1 MEDSAKHDTIRALYR
16 GVVEPHAW
24 QRGLHALCLL
34 SDSTQASLLF
44 VDTRL
49 GTVHVRASA
58 NQTNDGAVLL
68 PSSRRHHGLPRAN
81 TLPIGGWHIERRK
94 LAVVAAGMRDLH
106 DEPSPTASGLPPTI
120 SYLVDRQPSCD
131 IYLTLQR
138 MPGDAAYSEH
148 DAHALDWVIPHL
160 REAISLSDRTFVTAT
175 HERVSTDLV
184 NRLPFGVIVFAES
197 GKVLLANDAGA
208 PWVQRL
214 LPATAHVGSL
224 ATNAADL
231 AAASTSS
238 ALGGRQLSRPFTDVL
253 RALSNPDAHLPI
265 QAVQAVGADG
275 RSTQIVAV
283 GLTPTNSLSSTW
295 PGRPILASIHESHDG
310 PRAAPAV
317 LRDLYGLTPAE
328 NRLAMLLTQ
337 GMGLPDACAHL
348 GIKRET
354 SRSQLK
360 SIFTKTNTGTQ
371 AQLSHLLTRL
381 GSVRA
386 EPARWQ
392 HN

>member
-1 MEDSAKHDTIRALYR
+1 MEDRAKHDTIRALYK
-16 GVVEPHAW
+16 GVVEPQAW

-34 SDSTQASLLF
+34 SDSAQASLLF
-44 VDTRL
+44 VDTGL

-58 NQTNDGAVLL
+58 NRTVEGA
-68 PSSRRHHGLPRAN
+68 PEPPWPRRHLGLPRASS
-81 TLPIGGWHIERRK
+81 LPIGGWHIERRK
-94 LAVVAAGMRDLH
+94 LAPVAADSRDLH
-106 DEPSPTASGLPPTI
+106 DEPSSGESAQPPALT
-120 SYLVDRQPSCD
+120 YLVDRKPSYD
-131 IYLTLQR
+131 VYLTLQR
-138 MPGDAAYSEH
+138 MPGEAAYSEH
-148 DAHALDWVIPHL
+148 DAYALDWVIPHL

-175 HERVSTDLV
+175 HERVSTDLF

-214 LPATAHVGSL
+214 LPAMTVSDL
-224 ATNAADL
+224 AASAGG
-231 AAASTSS
+231 AAASTSPD
-238 ALGGRQLSRPFTDVL
+238 LGGWQLSRPFTDVL

-265 QAVQAVGADG
+265 QAVRAVGADG

-283 GLTPTNSLSSTW
+283 GLTPTNSLPSTW

-381 GSVRA
+381 GSVMA